1 MKKLTYLLLCLVLGI
16 GLATAQTRKVTGTV
30 ISAEDSEPII
40 GASVIVKG
48 TTTGTVTDFDG
59 AFSLD
64 VPSSAKTLV
73 FSYVGMVAKEVPIEP
88 VMKVELQSG
97 AQNLSEVVITA
108 MGIPQIYDNIEE
120 FFDLGTTWNNSLN
133 IAQALDRGSYSF
145 SLGSTTQE

>member
-1 MKKLTYLLLCLVLGI
+1 MFI
-16 GLATAQTRKVTGTV
+16 G
-30 ISAEDSEPII
+30 
-40 GASVIVKG
+40 
-48 TTTGTVTDFDG
+48 
-59 AFSLD
+59 
-64 VPSSAKTLV
+64 SAKTLV

-97 AQNLSEVVITA
+97 AQNLSEVVIIA

-120 FFDLGTTWNNSLN
+120 FFDLSTTWNNSLN

>member
-59 AFSLD
+59 AFSLRL
-64 VPSSAKTLV
+64 PLPQSSIHPGLYLV
-73 FSYVGMVAKEVPIEP
+73 RRFPVGAEKGPARMP
-88 VMKVELQSG
+88 VDRMDKFQCHDGNLVLWRPKVG
-97 AQNLSEVVITA
+97 KNLRK
-108 MGIPQIYDNIEE
+108 
-120 FFDLGTTWNNSLN
+120 DL
-133 IAQALDRGSYSF
+133 
-145 SLGSTTQE
+145 

>member
-1 MKKLTYLLLCLVLGI
+1 LRDKNIHKI
-16 GLATAQTRKVTGTV
+16 TANDSYVHHDFQTITRFR
-30 ISAEDSEPII
+30 EDS
-40 GASVIVKG
+40 
-48 TTTGTVTDFDG
+48 
-59 AFSLD
+59 
-64 VPSSAKTLV
+64 V
-73 FSYVGMVAKEVPIEP
+73 FSYVVMVAKEVPIEP

>member
-1 MKKLTYLLLCLVLGI
+1 LRDKNIHKI
-16 GLATAQTRKVTGTV
+16 TANDSCVHHDFQIITRFR
-30 ISAEDSEPII
+30 EDS
-40 GASVIVKG
+40 
-48 TTTGTVTDFDG
+48 
-59 AFSLD
+59 
-64 VPSSAKTLV
+64 V
-73 FSYVGMVAKEVPIEP
+73 FSYVVMVAKEVPIEP

-120 FFDLGTTWNNSLN
+120 FFDLSTTWNNSLN